1 MFGSEGT
8 VVVHRSVL
16 IVDDNADQGRPLALI
31 LRHSGYEAQFV
42 TSGEA
47 ALTKVREEPVGLMI
61 VDMMMPGMSGLEV
74 LRHVRNNP
82 QTQNIPVVIYSACSE
97 EREMANAR
105 NEGANDYWVKVS
117 MRLDEICRRIEGFFP
132 TRDNSRPN

>member
-1 MFGSEGT
+1 MP
-8 VVVHRSVL
+8 RKVL

-42 TSGEA
+42 TCGED

-74 LRHVRNNP
+74 LRHVRSDP
-82 QTQNIPVVIYSACSE
+82 QLKQIPVVIYSACSE
-97 EREMANAR
+97 EREMVRAR
-105 NEGANDYWVKVS
+105 NAGANDYWVKVS
-117 MRLDEICRRIEGFFP
+117 MRLDEICRRIDGYFVSGDD
-132 TRDNSRPN
+132 RQSH

>member
-1 MFGSEGT
+1 MLY
-8 VVVHRSVL
+8 VPRKVL

-47 ALTKVREEPVGLMI
+47 ALTRVREEPVGLMI

-82 QTQNIPVVIYSACSE
+82 QTHDIPVVIYSACSE
-97 EREMANAR
+97 EREMAKAR

-117 MRLDEICRRIEGFFP
+117 MRLDEICRRIDGYFP
-132 TRDNSRPN
+132 ACHNRPPN

>member
-1 MFGSEGT
+1 MP
-8 VVVHRSVL
+8 RKVL

-31 LRHSGYEAQFV
+31 LRHSGYEASFV
-42 TSGEA
+42 TSGED
-47 ALTKVREEPVGLMI
+47 ALSTVRQEPVGLMI

-82 QTQNIPVVIYSACSE
+82 QTQDIPVVIYSACSE
-97 EREMANAR
+97 EREMARAR

-117 MRLDEICRRIEGFFP
+117 MRLDEICRRIDGYFAA
-132 TRDNSRPN
+132 TANRPPN

>member
-1 MFGSEGT
+1 MLPRT
-8 VVVHRSVL
+8 VL

-47 ALTKVREEPVGLMI
+47 ALDKVRAEPVGLMI
-61 VDMMMPGMSGLEV
+61 VDMMMPGMSGLDV
-74 LRHVRNNP
+74 LRHVRSNP
-82 QTQNIPVVIYSACSE
+82 QTHDIPIVIYSACSE
-97 EREMANAR
+97 ERIIAHAR

-117 MRLDEICRRIEGFFP
+117 MRLDEICRRIEGYFV
-132 TRDNSRPN
+132 TAGDNRQPN

>member
-1 MFGSEGT
+1 MQQQQ
-8 VVVHRSVL
+8 RRVL

-42 TSGEA
+42 TSGQD
-47 ALTKVREEPVGLMI
+47 ALNKVREEPVGLMI

-82 QTQNIPVVIYSACSE
+82 QTHDIPVVIYSACSE
-97 EREMANAR
+97 EREMARAR
-105 NEGANDYWVKVS
+105 REGANDYWVKVS
-117 MRLDEICRRIEGFFP
+117 MRLDEICRRIDGYFVASP
-132 TRDNSRPN
+132 DAGGQPH

>member
-1 MFGSEGT
+1 MFGT
-8 VVVHRSVL
+8 PIDVQRKVL

-82 QTQNIPVVIYSACSE
+82 DTQDIPVVIYSACSE
-97 EREMANAR
+97 EREMARAR
-105 NEGANDYWVKVS
+105 HEGANDYWVKVS
-117 MRLDEICRRIEGFFP
+117 MRLDEICRRIDGFFP
-132 TRDNSRPN
+132 AGDNRQPN

>member
-1 MFGSEGT
+1 VS
-8 VVVHRSVL
+8 RKVL

-42 TSGEA
+42 TSGED
-47 ALTKVREEPVGLMI
+47 ALTKVRDEPVGLMI

-82 QTQNIPVVIYSACSE
+82 QTQAIPVVIYSACSE
-97 EREMANAR
+97 EREMAKAR

-117 MRLDEICRRIEGFFP
+117 MRLDEICRRIDGYFP
-132 TRDNSRPN
+132 ASPSRPPN

>member
-1 MFGSEGT
+1 
-8 VVVHRSVL
+8 VPRKIL

-42 TSGEA
+42 TSGQD
-47 ALTKVREEPVGLMI
+47 ALSRVREEPVGLMI

-82 QTQNIPVVIYSACSE
+82 QTHDIPVVIYSACSE
-97 EREMANAR
+97 EREMARAR
-105 NEGANDYWVKVS
+105 REGANDYWVKVS
-117 MRLDEICRRIEGFFP
+117 MRLDEICRRIDGFFP
-132 TRDNSRPN
+132 ARDNGQPN

>member
-1 MFGSEGT
+1 MS
-8 VVVHRSVL
+8 RKVL

-47 ALTKVREEPVGLMI
+47 ALMKVREEPVGLMI
-61 VDMMMPGMSGLEV
+61 VDMMMPGMNGLEV
-74 LRHVRNNP
+74 LRHVRDNP

-97 EREMANAR
+97 ERQMARAR
-105 NEGANDYWVKVS
+105 NAGANDYWVKVS
-117 MRLDEICRRIEGFFP
+117 MRLDEICRRIEGYFDGGDV
-132 TRDNSRPN
+132 RRPN

>member
-1 MFGSEGT
+1 MLY
-8 VVVHRSVL
+8 VPRKVL

-42 TSGEA
+42 TSGED
-47 ALTKVREEPVGLMI
+47 ALSTVREEPVGLMI

-82 QTQNIPVVIYSACSE
+82 QTHNIPVVIYSACSE
-97 EREMANAR
+97 EREMARAR
-105 NEGANDYWVKVS
+105 NAGANDYWVKLS
-117 MRLDEICRRIEGFFP
+117 MRLDEICRRIDDLFS
-132 TRDNSRPN
+132 TCDNRRPN

>member
-1 MFGSEGT
+1 VS
-8 VVVHRSVL
+8 RKVL

-47 ALTKVREEPVGLMI
+47 ALMKVREEPVGLMI
-61 VDMMMPGMSGLEV
+61 VDMMMPGMNGLEV
-74 LRHVRNNP
+74 LRHVRDNP

-97 EREMANAR
+97 ERQMARAR
-105 NEGANDYWVKVS
+105 NAGANDYWVKVS
-117 MRLDEICRRIEGFFP
+117 MRLDEICRRIEGYFDGGDV
-132 TRDNSRPN
+132 RRPN

>member
-1 MFGSEGT
+1 MLY
-8 VVVHRSVL
+8 VPRKVL

-47 ALTKVREEPVGLMI
+47 ALTHVREEPVGLMI

-74 LRHVRNNP
+74 LHHVRNNP
-82 QTQNIPVVIYSACSE
+82 QTQSIPVVIYSACSE
-97 EREMANAR
+97 EREMARAR
-105 NEGANDYWVKVS
+105 NLGANDYWVKVS
-117 MRLDEICRRIEGFFP
+117 MRLDEICRRIDGFFP
-132 TRDNSRPN
+132 ACDNRRPN

>member
-1 MFGSEGT
+1 VS
-8 VVVHRSVL
+8 RKVL

-31 LRHSGYEAQFV
+31 LRHSGYEANFV

-47 ALTKVREEPVGLMI
+47 ALTKVRTEPVGLMI

-82 QTQNIPVVIYSACSE
+82 TTQDIPVVIYSACSE
-97 EREMANAR
+97 EREMAKAR

-117 MRLDEICRRIEGFFP
+117 MRLDEICRRIDGYFP
-132 TRDNSRPN
+132 SSPSRPPN

>member
-1 MFGSEGT
+1 MQQQQ
-8 VVVHRSVL
+8 RRVL

-42 TSGEA
+42 TSGQD
-47 ALTKVREEPVGLMI
+47 ALNKVREEPVGLMI

-82 QTQNIPVVIYSACSE
+82 QTHDIPVVIYSACSE
-97 EREMANAR
+97 EREMARAR
-105 NEGANDYWVKVS
+105 REGANDYWVKVS

-132 TRDNSRPN
+132 AGGDESRPN

>member
-1 MFGSEGT
+1 MS
-8 VVVHRSVL
+8 RKVL

-47 ALTKVREEPVGLMI
+47 ALMKVREEPVGLMI
-61 VDMMMPGMSGLEV
+61 VDMMMPGMNGLEV
-74 LRHVRNNP
+74 LRHVRDNP

-97 EREMANAR
+97 ERQMARAR
-105 NEGANDYWVKVS
+105 NAGANDYWVKVS
-117 MRLDEICRRIEGFFP
+117 MRLDEICRRIEGYFDGGDA
-132 TRDNSRPN
+132 RRPN

>member
-1 MFGSEGT
+1 MQ
-8 VVVHRSVL
+8 RKVL

-31 LRHSGYEAQFV
+31 LKHSGYEASFV

-47 ALTKVREEPVGLMI
+47 ALSKVDEEPVGLMI

-82 QTQNIPVVIYSACSE
+82 RTQDIPVVIYSACSE
-97 EREMANAR
+97 EREMAKAR
-105 NEGANDYWVKVS
+105 NAGANDYWVKVS
-117 MRLDEICRRIEGFFP
+117 MRLDAICRRIDGYFI
-132 TRDNSRPN
+132 RGDDRQSH

>member
-1 MFGSEGT
+1 VS
-8 VVVHRSVL
+8 RKVL

-31 LRHSGYEAQFV
+31 LRHSGYEAAFV

-47 ALTKVREEPVGLMI
+47 ALTKVRDEPVGLMI
-61 VDMMMPGMSGLEV
+61 VDMMMPGMNGLEV

-82 QTQNIPVVIYSACSE
+82 TTQDIPVVIYSACSE
-97 EREMANAR
+97 EREMAKAR

-117 MRLDEICRRIEGFFP
+117 MRLDEICRRIDGYFP
-132 TRDNSRPN
+132 CSPSRPPN